1 MDDLPIF
8 TWDTTADKV
17 ADTFAEQIMGKNV
30 LITGTSLNGI
40 GFDTAKSIAKYAN
53 TVIVSGYD
61 SQRLRQTVDAL
72 DGDLTSAIIRP
83 LHLDLTSF
91 VSVRRAA
98 AEVAGCVDRLHVLIH
113 NAAAAVTVRPNLTE
127 DGFETQLQVGF
138 LSPFLLTA
146 LLKPQLL
153 AARTQSLVV
162 WSRGHFPRSPD
173 IPPVD
178 LPAVRNPDP
187 ARYRGLDAYRQVKA
201 AGIIF
206 AREMTRRW
214 GNDIY
219 AFSVHPGA
227 IFTNMMLKED
237 SLAVLEGIMLRPD
250 GSPRLN
256 ISVPWKDLQQGASTT
271 LVAAF
276 DTRLADSSGAYIDDC
291 QIGKIAK
298 YCEDLA
304 SALRSTSLKALTC
317 HKGFAKKLWSF
328 AETATGLRPFE
339 FSDGGEGEIGLKA
352 KL

>member
-153 AARTQSLVV
+153 AARTQSFTPRVV
-162 WSRGHFPRSPD
+162 VVSSRGHFPRSPD
-173 IPPVD
+173 TPPVD

-187 ARYRGLDAYRQVKA
+187 VRYRGLDAYRQVKA

-206 AREMTRRW
+206 AREMARRW
-214 GNDIY
+214 GSSIH
-219 AFSVHPGA
+219 AFSVHPGGAQILDVGCLLAYRSIAA

-256 ISVPWKDLQQGASTT
+256 ISVPWKDLQQGAST
-271 LVAAF
+271 
-276 DTRLADSSGAYIDDC
+276 
-291 QIGKIAK
+291 
-298 YCEDLA
+298 
-304 SALRSTSLKALTC
+304 
-317 HKGFAKKLWSF
+317 
-328 AETATGLRPFE
+328 
-339 FSDGGEGEIGLKA
+339 
-352 KL
+352 